1 MDKPWVYEIQ
11 VEGHIAGRWY
21 EWFEGLTIDISPTN
35 QTMLCGTLV
44 DQAALF
50 GVLNK
55 IHSLNLNLVSVSR
68 RTDLTMNST
77 NGEVQK

>member
-1 MDKPWVYEIQ
+1 MDKPWFYEIQ
-11 VEGHIAGRWY
+11 VEGHIAGQWS
-21 EWFEGLTIDISPTN
+21 EWFEGLTIDISPTD
-35 QTMLCGTLV
+35 QTLLCGTLV

-68 RTDLTMNST
+68 KVVLDKRIT
-77 NGEVQK
+77 NDEVYK